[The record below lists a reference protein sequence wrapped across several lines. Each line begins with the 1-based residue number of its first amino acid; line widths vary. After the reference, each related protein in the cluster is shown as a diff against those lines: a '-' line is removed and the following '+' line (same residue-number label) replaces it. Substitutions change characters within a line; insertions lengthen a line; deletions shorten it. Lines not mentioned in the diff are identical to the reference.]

1 MKLRRI
7 QITLLCTIISFCF
20 LSCSKDD
27 DSISGTTWEGN
38 ALSGLI
44 SLQFTSKTQCRLVET
59 SATTE
64 TTLYSYEY
72 AYPNVTMTPLNE
84 SSFLVTLKCVITGNR
99 LQVINPT
106 ITSGDKVIYTLT
118 KQ

>member
-1 MKLRRI
+1 MKLRKI
-7 QITLLCTIISFCF
+7 QITLLYTVISFCF

-44 SLQFTSKTQCRLVET
+44 SLQFTSKAQCRLVET
-59 SATTE
+59 STTTK

-72 AYPNVTMTPLNE
+72 VNPNVTMTPLNE
-84 SSFLVTLKCVITGNR
+84 SPFLTTLKCVIKGNS
-99 LQVINPT
+99 LQVVNPT